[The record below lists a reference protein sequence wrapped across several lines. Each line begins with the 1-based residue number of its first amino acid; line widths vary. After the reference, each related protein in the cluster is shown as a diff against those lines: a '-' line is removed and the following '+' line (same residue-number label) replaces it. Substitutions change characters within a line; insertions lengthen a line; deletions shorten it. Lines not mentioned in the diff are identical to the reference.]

1 MRMDYYGTMYT
12 PGAMYNPTQ
21 EFFPYAYQHQ
31 PQQFQTYPSSPSPT
45 GSSGSYS
52 PTTRPSSTGSY
63 SPSSPGSSSSSG
75 FNSSPG
81 FCSTTENFFFS
92 SADVNEKTKLG
103 HQCVNC
109 GVTSTP
115 LWRRDPSGNYL
126 CNACGL
132 YHKSNGVNRPVVKPT
147 QTRVASSKLEGTSCG
162 NCSTTT
168 TTLWR
173 RTTSGEIVCNACG
186 LYQKVHNQPR
196 PISLKKENLQTRKR
210 KQSKGSESKPGL
222 NLLPEQIPGSWEQQM
237 NMNYYNFYNYSP
249 FYSY

>member
-1 MRMDYYGTMYT
+1 
-12 PGAMYNPTQ
+12 
-21 EFFPYAYQHQ
+21 
-31 PQQFQTYPSSPSPT
+31 
-45 GSSGSYS
+45 
-52 PTTRPSSTGSY
+52 
-63 SPSSPGSSSSSG
+63 
-75 FNSSPG
+75 
-81 FCSTTENFFFS
+81 
-92 SADVNEKTKLG
+92 
-103 HQCVNC
+103 
-109 GVTSTP
+109 VTSTP

-210 KQSKGSESKPGL
+210 KQSKGSENKPAL
-222 NLLPEQIPGSWEQQM
+222 NLLPEQTPGSWEQQM
-237 NMNYYNFYNYSP
+237 NMNYYNFYNYSQ